1 MCSLIVNFSLYVRE
15 PIKHTK
21 TRPHLFIWELTSVRS
36 SVESLLCEGMQN
48 KVVVY
53 TNTQA
58 QTFEEAGILMM
69 DSWTHSKLTMA
80 HDRC

>member
-1 MCSLIVNFSLYVRE
+1 MGVDFCKKLYGVSIV
-15 PIKHTK
+15 
-21 TRPHLFIWELTSVRS
+21 FIWELTSVRS
-36 SVESLLCEGMQN
+36 FVESLLCEGMQN

-58 QTFEEAGILMM
+58 QTFEEARILMM
-69 DSWTHSKLTMA
+69 DSWTHSELSMA

>member
-1 MCSLIVNFSLYVRE
+1 
-15 PIKHTK
+15 
-21 TRPHLFIWELTSVRS
+21 LTSVRS
-36 SVESLLCEGMQN
+36 FVESLLCEGMQN

-58 QTFEEAGILMM
+58 QTFEEAWILMM
-69 DSWTHSKLTMA
+69 DNWTHSELTMA

>member
-1 MCSLIVNFSLYVRE
+1 MFVWVQD
-15 PIKHTK
+15 
-21 TRPHLFIWELTSVRS
+21 LFIWELTSVRS
-36 SVESLLCEGMQN
+36 SMESLLCEGMQN

-58 QTFEEAGILMM
+58 QTSEEAGILMM
-69 DSWTHSKLTMA
+69 DCWTHSELTMA

>member
-1 MCSLIVNFSLYVRE
+1 MFVWVQD
-15 PIKHTK
+15 
-21 TRPHLFIWELTSVRS
+21 LFIWELTSVRS

-48 KVVVY
+48 KVAVY

-69 DSWTHSKLTMA
+69 DSWTHSELTMA

>member
-1 MCSLIVNFSLYVRE
+1 MFVWVQD
-15 PIKHTK
+15 
-21 TRPHLFIWELTSVRS
+21 LFIWELTSVRS
-36 SVESLLCEGMQN
+36 SMESLLCEGMQN

-69 DSWTHSKLTMA
+69 DSWTHSELTMA

>member
-1 MCSLIVNFSLYVRE
+1 MFVWVQD
-15 PIKHTK
+15 
-21 TRPHLFIWELTSVRS
+21 LFIWELTSVRS
-36 SVESLLCEGMQN
+36 SMESLLCEGMQN

-69 DSWTHSKLTMA
+69 DCWTHSELTMA